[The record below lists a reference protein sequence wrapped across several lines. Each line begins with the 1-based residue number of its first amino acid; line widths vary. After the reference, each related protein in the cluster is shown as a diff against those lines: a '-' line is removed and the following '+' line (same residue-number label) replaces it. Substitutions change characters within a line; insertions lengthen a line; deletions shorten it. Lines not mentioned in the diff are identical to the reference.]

1 MLIQAIFFSVI
12 FIFFYFFKD
21 KKQVKMIQN
30 FQTRLSFKQKI
41 LFFFALNVLF
51 LLISLKTK
59 AKINIK
65 TSTLHKVFD
74 FFYFHA
80 FNNFKVSAFEHEIL
94 KNKYY
99 YNESEEEQE
108 RFIKTTFN
116 PLKRDPRDYRVV
128 SKRCYQYNR
137 YGELEYEDIPEI
149 FETTSD
155 LRAYAYPNYTI
166 DELILLDKLL
176 TVEIENLQEDAFR
189 PINDKMTINGFL
201 TEQGQQKDKVYYS
214 LEFKK
219 VPENA
224 TKMDQA
230 QNYLDKKRILH
241 ILRFEV
247 QKELRIQYLIQT
259 GNLVGFIQ
267 N

>member
-1 MLIQAIFFSVI
+1 MLIQAVFFGII

-21 KKQVKMIQN
+21 KKEVKTLQN
-30 FQTRLSFKQKI
+30 FQSKLSFKQKI

-59 AKINIK
+59 TNINIK
-65 TSTLHKVFD
+65 ISTLDKVFN
-74 FFYFHA
+74 FFQFHA
-80 FNNFKVSAFEHEIL
+80 FDNYKVAAFEQEIL

-99 YNESEEEQE
+99 YNDSEEEQE

-128 SKRCYQYNR
+128 SKRCYQHNR
-137 YGELEYEDIPEI
+137 YGELEYENVPEI

-155 LRAYAYPNYTI
+155 LMAYAYPNYTI
-166 DELILLDKLL
+166 DELILVDKLL
-176 TVEIENLQEDAFR
+176 TVEIENLQDAAFK
-189 PINDKMTINGFL
+189 PINNKMTINGFL

-224 TKMDQA
+224 TKMELA

-241 ILRFEV
+241 VLRFEV
-247 QKELRIQYLIQT
+247 QKELRIQYYIQT